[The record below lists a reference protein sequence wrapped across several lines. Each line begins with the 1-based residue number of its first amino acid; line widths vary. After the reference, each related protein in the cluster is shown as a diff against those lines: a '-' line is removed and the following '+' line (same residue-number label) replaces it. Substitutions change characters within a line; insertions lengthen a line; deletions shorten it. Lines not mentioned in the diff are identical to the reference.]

1 MMHRQKKGAWA
12 TLAHRNPVFVDDADG
27 RLQKR
32 DIQASEIWAS
42 DFRVTLCTT
51 SNQGHLPAH
60 VPSMGHCDKPGT
72 GGERINKVDRL
83 TWPGERYFPY
93 EILIFRSAR
102 ASNIAQ
108 HVGELRAYHLVRASC
123 HQCSHKAA
131 IAHASLLQGRPG
143 YTRLITLERSGGKG
157 CALTS
162 VSRFRFKAP
171 APVAHRSARS
181 SPWRNGNRPRSPLSL
196 ACIQSRLQPTS

>member
-1 MMHRQKKGAWA
+1 MSMMHRQKKGARA

-72 GGERINKVDRL
+72 GGERINKIGRGADDDPTIIRHLHDLARL
-83 TWPGERYFPY
+83 RWTSAGE
-93 EILIFRSAR
+93 
-102 ASNIAQ
+102 
-108 HVGELRAYHLVRASC
+108 G
-123 HQCSHKAA
+123 
-131 IAHASLLQGRPG
+131 
-143 YTRLITLERSGGKG
+143 SG
-157 CALTS
+157 A
-162 VSRFRFKAP
+162 AP
-171 APVAHRSARS
+171 ADPAAM
-181 SPWRNGNRPRSPLSL
+181 
-196 ACIQSRLQPTS
+196 

>member
-1 MMHRQKKGAWA
+1 
-12 TLAHRNPVFVDDADG
+12 
-27 RLQKR
+27 
-32 DIQASEIWAS
+32 
-42 DFRVTLCTT
+42 
-51 SNQGHLPAH
+51 
-60 VPSMGHCDKPGT
+60 MGHCDKPGT

-83 TWPGERYFPY
+83 TGPGERYFPY
-93 EILIFRSAR
+93 EILIFRSAP
-102 ASNIAQ
+102 ASNTAQ

-162 VSRFRFKAP
+162 VSRCRFRRRSRTDPLAHRHGATAIARDRRFPLRASSRDCSRQAERAGLARPCARSDEEPTTIQQSSAIYTTSPRLRWTSAGEGSGAAP
-171 APVAHRSARS
+171 ADPAAM
-181 SPWRNGNRPRSPLSL
+181 
-196 ACIQSRLQPTS
+196 